1 MKDRILK
8 GRVWILR
15 EPSGNVYNNIDTD
28 QIYHNNYLAITDI
41 AQMGQYALGNL
52 KGYESF
58 AKHAKPGDIVI
69 TGRNF
74 GAGSSRQQA
83 VDCFAALGVSL
94 IICES
99 IGAIY
104 KRNAINS
111 GFPIMTCPGIIKY
124 VDQKDGMLKDGD
136 VIEADIEKGIV
147 SLKSHS
153 GDLVIQA
160 EPFSKVQLEIY
171 DSGNIFSY
179 VPPVHGR

>member
-1 MKDRILK
+1 MKERVLSGK
-8 GRVWILR
+8 VWILR
-15 EPSGNVYNNIDTD
+15 DPDGNIYNNIDTD

-52 KGYESF
+52 KGYEQF
-58 AKHAKPGDIVI
+58 HKFVKKGDIII
-69 TGRNF
+69 TGKNF

-111 GFPIMTCPGIIKY
+111 GFPIMTCPEIVKLAGEPGLK
-124 VDQKDGMLKDGD
+124 LKDGD
-136 VIEADIEKGIV
+136 VIRVDIESGAIKKNGEV
-147 SLKSHS
+147 SEIARGEAFS
-153 GDLVIQA
+153 G
-160 EPFSKVQLEIY
+160 VQKDIY
-171 DSGNIFSY
+171 DAGNIFSY
-179 VPPVHGR
+179 VPPSN

>member
-1 MKDRILK
+1 MKERKFK

-15 EPSGNVYNNIDTD
+15 DPSGNVYNNIDTD

-52 KGYESF
+52 KGYEGF
-58 AKHAKPGDIVI
+58 AKQAKPGDIIV
-69 TGRNF
+69 TGKNF

-83 VDCFAALGVSL
+83 VDCFSALGVSL

-111 GFPIMTCPGIIKY
+111 GFPIMTCPGIIKH
-124 VDQKDGMLKDGD
+124 VDPKSGTLKDGD
-136 VIEADIEKGIV
+136 VIEADIEKGTV
-147 SLKSHS
+147 AMKSPS
-153 GDLVIQA
+153 GDVVVAA

-179 VPPVHGR
+179 VPPAA

>member
-1 MKDRILK
+1 MKE
-8 GRVWILR
+8 RVLSGKIWILR
-15 EPSGNVYNNIDTD
+15 DPDGNVYNNIDTD

-52 KGYESF
+52 KGYEQF
-58 AKHAKPGDIVI
+58 HKFVKKGDIII
-69 TGRNF
+69 TGKNF

-111 GFPIMTCPGIIKY
+111 GFPIMTCPEIIKFASGPSP
-124 VDQKDGMLKDGD
+124 KLKDGD
-136 VIEADIEKGIV
+136 ILTVDIESGTVKKNNDGGISDV
-147 SLKSHS
+147 TRGEAFS
-153 GDLVIQA
+153 G
-160 EPFSKVQLEIY
+160 VQKDIY
-171 DSGNIFSY
+171 DAGNIFSY
-179 VPPVHGR
+179 VPPVN